1 MQKIPGYILIVLGIV
16 VLLAGVKPTNTY
28 FQSVIPFLS
37 SINYI
42 FVIIAGAVILIIGVF
57 LLRNAPHGRRQS
69 PEVPIYQGKSIV
81 GYRRS

>member
-1 MQKIPGYILIVLGIV
+1 MNKIPGYILIVLGII
-16 VLLAGVKPTNTY
+16 VLLAGVKPTNVY

-42 FVIIAGAVILIIGVF
+42 IIIVIGAVILIAGVF
-57 LLRNAPHGRRQS
+57 LLRNAPRGRQS

-81 GYRRS
+81 GYRRG